1 MITRQ
6 PGQETRTARRI
17 ALGARRLTALRA
29 AIDTLVPR
37 VDRPGEDPD
46 MFWSRS
52 ASDLEVDAALITY
65 LERLPHPARR
75 DFLRLLT
82 LLASPLP
89 GLLSGGMPRSLA
101 AMAPAQRE
109 ALLARWGVS
118 RLGLLRMGFASLK
131 RLACF
136 TTYGGSKGGTNP
148 LWTAIGY
155 PGPPPAPQPPP
166 TSSLTLAPIPVAG
179 AVIDCDLLV
188 IGGGAGGAL
197 VACHLAEI
205 GQQVVVLDKGPYV
218 APAERENLEL
228 PMVSR
233 LFEAGGMMTTSDY
246 AISLFAGSCMGGGT
260 IVNWSVHWRPGEK
273 LLQEW
278 AQRHQLPQLL
288 EPAFQKGVDAIL
300 RDMSVKPEVPHN
312 RQNQALLSAA
322 RALGYSHGVLPQNV
336 KQCERHG
343 HAACG
348 FCLFGCSRTG
358 KQDAVE
364 TYLARACRAG
374 VALYPDTVVQRL
386 HRQGKLVTEAEA
398 VIRRAGHA
406 PVPVRIRARRV
417 VLAAGALHTP
427 ALLRRSG
434 FDHPHIGRHLKIHPV
449 AMMLG
454 RYPAPIDS
462 WDGGMMTSQCDEW
475 ADQDGAGYGCRI
487 ETAPLHPGLLAAM
500 LPWRSG
506 VAHKT
511 AMLDARR
518 YAAFAVI
525 TRDRFSEGQV
535 HLDSTGNP
543 RVSYRIADHDRRHA
557 LRGMAAAATLHA
569 AAGAETIH
577 PAHNAAPV
585 LPTADMGCDPDAYH
599 KVLAGLDWAPNR
611 AAFFSAHL
619 MGSCRMGGDRT
630 ASPVRP
636 DGRLVDCENLFVADG
651 SLFPTASGINPVLTI
666 QALARHVARHLEADA
681 A

>member
-1 MITRQ
+1 MTAQQ
-6 PGQETRTARRI
+6 PLPDGGSIRPT
-17 ALGARRLTALRA
+17 ALGTRRRAALRA

-37 VDRPGEDPD
+37 VDRPGDDPD
-46 MFWSRS
+46 RFWRFS
-52 ASDLEVDAALITY
+52 ASDLAVDEMLIAY
-65 LERLPHPARR
+65 LDRLPRPARR

-89 GLLSGGMPRSLA
+89 GLLSGGLPRSLA
-101 AMAPAQRE
+101 AMTPARRE

-136 TTYGGSKGGTNP
+136 TTYGGSKDGTNP
-148 LWTAIGY
+148 LWAAIGY
-155 PGPPPAPQPPP
+155 PGPPSAPQPPP
-166 TSSLTLAPIPVAG
+166 APSLTPAPLPTPG
-179 AVIDCDLLV
+179 TVIDCDLLV

-197 VACHLAEI
+197 VACHLAEL

-246 AISLFAGSCMGGGT
+246 AISLFAGSCLGGGT
-260 IVNWSVHWRPGEK
+260 VVNWSVHWRPGQA

-288 EPAFQKGVDAIL
+288 EPAFQDGIDAIM
-300 RDMSVKPEVPHN
+300 RDVSVTPEVPHN

-322 RALGYSHGVLPQNV
+322 QALGYSHGALPQNV

-343 HAACG
+343 HAECG
-348 FCLFGCSRTG
+348 FCLFGCRRVG
-358 KQDAVE
+358 KQDALE

-374 VALYPDTVVQRL
+374 AALYPDTMVQRL
-386 HRQGKLVTEAEA
+386 HRQGQRVTEVEA
-398 VIRRAGHA
+398 VTRRSGQM
-406 PVPVRIRARRV
+406 PVPMRIRARRV

-454 RYPAPIDS
+454 RYREPVDS
-462 WDGGMMTSQCDEW
+462 WHGGMMTSHCDEW
-475 ADQDGAGYGCRI
+475 ADQDGAGYGSRI

-506 VAHKT
+506 AAHKA
-511 AMLDARR
+511 AMLDARH

-525 TRDRFSEGQV
+525 TRDRFGEGQV
-535 HLDSTGNP
+535 RLDPAGQP

-577 PAHNAAPV
+577 PAHNSAPV
-585 LPTADMGCDPDAYH
+585 LAAADLGRDADAYH
-599 KVLAGLDWAPNR
+599 AVLAGLDWAPNR
-611 AAFFSAHL
+611 APFFSAHL